1 MDEDFDTPNLLTYQN
16 DLLKEL
22 NLSIRNNTDFS
33 QCYAKLLLIN
43 QILGLKY
50 GNHEITDDDVKL
62 YQEWMKKREQKD
74 FESADKLRNKLIE
87 LDVL

>member
-1 MDEDFDTPNLLTYQN
+1 
-16 DLLKEL
+16 
-22 NLSIRNNTDFS
+22 
-33 QCYAKLLLIN
+33 
-43 QILGLKY
+43 LGLKY
-50 GNHEITDDDVKL
+50 GAHEITDDDVKL